1 MAKRLPVKANRS
13 AFDRW
18 TIAHVAVGAL
28 AGVAGVPA
36 LPLFALA
43 AGYEVLEQ
51 VVERSPMGRRVFGTL
66 GPESAANV
74 AADLLVL
81 GAAYAV
87 ASSLTRVCPGAV
99 HGLGWQ

>member
-1 MAKRLPVKANRS
+1 MGLGQTPLDVSQVVVNRS
-13 AFDRW
+13 AVDTW

-36 LPLFALA
+36 LPLFLAA

-51 VVERSPMGRRVFGTL
+51 VVERSPMGRRVFGTI
-66 GPESAANV
+66 GPEGAANV

-81 GAAYAV
+81 GAAYVV
-87 ASSLTRVCPGAV
+87 ASSLTRSG
-99 HGLGWQ
+99 